1 MNKVFFPVLHGFEAL
16 KAVLG
21 LRGGLGLAF
30 GVLGLR
36 AFGHVLLSIGSS
48 VRLGLR
54 VSASR
59 VRRIEKVWGGRG

>member
-1 MNKVFFPVLHGFEAL
+1 M
-16 KAVLG
+16 LG
-21 LRGGLGLAF
+21 LRRGLGLAF

-36 AFGHVLLSIGSS
+36 AFGHVLLSSS

-59 VRRIEKVWGGRG
+59 VRILEKVSGGRG